1 MAFLFD
7 FYDLLISISSMNLLQ
22 KFISVFLIQIFGFF
36 LINPL
41 FANSESNFIITTSGN
56 ISDSCGKNIQCYEV
70 DEDQYSCTQSEA
82 GINSTQSHTSNIQVW
97 KTDIL
102 TRVFLEFSKQDILL
116 YREYLISLYQ
126 DPEWDKYPFVG
137 IIKIQV

>member
-1 MAFLFD
+1 
-7 FYDLLISISSMNLLQ
+7 MNLLQ
-22 KFISVFLIQIFGFF
+22 KFISAFLIQIFGLF
-36 LINPL
+36 LLNPL

-82 GINSTQSHTSNIQVW
+82 GINSAQSHTSNIQVW